1 MTEPIEHILWSDYVP
16 SQEEEEE
23 SEYTAEDYADDYGD
37 EPDLDD

>member
-16 SQEEEEE
+16 SQEEE
-23 SEYTAEDYADDYGD
+23 SEYTADDYADDYGD

>member
-16 SQEEEEE
+16 SQEEEE